1 VKRLLFLLI
10 VLLVALGALAA
21 DPPLLQPSSYLPQAQ
36 AALQAGI
43 DAITEILNSGYPVSH
58 RQLESLGFTDADFV
72 TFVAGTINSFGYQVK
87 IVSVDDWNGEPHAF
101 ILVGSDLGDDGIAI
115 AWVPVEADRS
125 FLDSFWA
132 LGIIPWDE
140 DSPDRFDPRYLSYD
154 RIVADVSV
162 SPPEINLITPGTP
175 IINEWTSIRVIAK
188 GGGVIAYQWSID
200 GGETITTTGNSIWHT
215 FTEAGEHTVSVT
227 VIDEFGGRAQAQG
240 TFEVLEKRHQ
250 CHCSNP

>member
-1 VKRLLFLLI
+1 VKRLLFLPI
-10 VLLVALGALAA
+10 VLLVALGVLAA

-36 AALQAGI
+36 AALHAGI
-43 DAITEILNSGYPVSH
+43 DSVTGILNAGYPVSH
-58 RQLESLGFTDADFV
+58 RRLESLGFTDADFV

-101 ILVGSDLGDDGIAI
+101 ILVGIDLGDDGI

-154 RIVADVSV
+154 RIVGYVAVTPPSLTMMPPG
-162 SPPEINLITPGTP
+162 SPVINNPAATMVFVEGA
-175 IINEWTSIRVIAK
+175 RA
-188 GGGVIAYQWSID
+188 IAYQWSID
-200 GGETITTTGNSIWHT
+200 GGETITTNGNSIWHT